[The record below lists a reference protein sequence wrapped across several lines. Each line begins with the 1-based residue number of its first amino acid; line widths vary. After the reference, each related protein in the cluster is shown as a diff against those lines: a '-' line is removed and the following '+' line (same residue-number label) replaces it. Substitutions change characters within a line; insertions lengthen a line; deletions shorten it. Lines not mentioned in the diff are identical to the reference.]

1 MTWDAVIVELA
12 LRRVAD
18 KMMHDSQ
25 LRIALNAVADNI
37 SALVAEREAAIAAT
51 VKAPAS
57 CDPHFGVDVEKMKE

>member
-1 MTWDAVIVELA
+1 MTWDAMIVELA

-25 LRIALNAVADNI
+25 LRVALNAVADNI

-51 VKAPAS
+51 KAKSS